1 MIGVVGVLLVEEVA
15 GQPEPR
21 LALELVAERAVVAVA
36 AHDQPAR
43 SRGRRHQCREP
54 AVVDLC

>member
-1 MIGVVGVLLVEEVA
+1 MGVDRAAAHVVVAVLLVEEVA

-21 LALELVAERAVVAVA
+21 LVLELVAERAVVAVT

-43 SRGRRHQCREP
+43 SGGRRHQC
-54 AVVDLC
+54 